1 MLIVAQTPAIKL
13 LLLIISDLHVVLTC
27 PMHQVPSVGNI
38 IFLLQQETLML
49 EQVSNLHWHHGCHM
63 IPNYVV
69 MNVLLPMCIII

>member
-1 MLIVAQTPAIKL
+1 
-13 LLLIISDLHVVLTC
+13 
-27 PMHQVPSVGNI
+27 MHQVPSVGNI